1 MNSFLGF
8 MWGLFGT
15 QKTKKLRKS
24 LDKILT
30 MCFTNSVGSNL
41 KLLRCVLSLNF
52 KRIISHCAEQHN

>member
-1 MNSFLGF
+1 MNSFLSF

-30 MCFTNSVGSNL
+30 MCFTNSVGSNCGAV
-41 KLLRCVLSLNF
+41 RDNSF
-52 KRIISHCAEQHN
+52 KI